1 MDLSRLQIDRG
12 VGPRRAH
19 RRRLRL
25 APWLAVAALGTAAW
39 VYRAPLS
46 ALAARA
52 GSAPVE
58 VATVVRGELGV
69 VAAASGTA
77 ANGYI
82 VAQRRAALSADTPG
96 RIVELNVT
104 EGSVLQKGAVVAR
117 LYSEELEAA
126 LRGAES
132 ELAAAGA
139 AVTASAARVRA
150 SERRLA
156 EAEAR
161 VAATL
166 AGADEARAAL
176 GLAEREL
183 ARVSALVDT
192 GGVPAER
199 VDQAGATVTQTR
211 ARVAS
216 AEAGVHSARVAVES
230 ARADVEVARADVAQ
244 LEARLPVLAAARD
257 LSRATL
263 DKTYV
268 RAPFDGVVVLKD
280 AEVGEVVSPN
290 ALGGQSRG
298 SVATMI
304 DPTSLEVQVE
314 LPETS
319 LASVVEDR
327 AAWVYLDAFPN
338 ERFQGRVL
346 RIWPTANRQKATIEV
361 RVGLEAL
368 DPRLRPEM
376 GARVVFP
383 PDTAMDAAP
392 EPTPKLLVPATAIV
406 ERGGAQGV
414 FVVAVDTAEFRRVTP
429 GASVGRRRALEVP
442 SEVAEGDRVVSAP
455 TGALADGDK
464 VRVQQP

>member
-1 MDLSRLQIDRG
+1 M
-12 VGPRRAH
+12 
-19 RRRLRL
+19 
-25 APWLAVAALGTAAW
+25 
-39 VYRAPLS
+39 YRAPLL

-52 GSAPVE
+52 GSEPVE
-58 VATVVRGELGV
+58 VAAVVRGDLGT

-104 EGSVLQKGAVVAR
+104 EGSVVEKGAVVAR
-117 LYSEELEAA
+117 LYSDELEAA
-126 LRGAES
+126 LRGAEA
-132 ELAAAGA
+132 ELIAAQA
-139 AVTASAARVRA
+139 AVDASAARVRA
-150 SERRLA
+150 AERRLV

-166 AGADEARAAL
+166 AAADEARSVQ

-183 ARVSALVDT
+183 ARVAALVDS
-192 GGVPAER
+192 GGVPLER
-199 VDQAGATVTQTR
+199 VDQAQAAVTQTR

-216 AEAGVHSARVAVES
+216 TEAGVQSARVAVDS
-230 ARADVEVARADVAQ
+230 AQADVEVAQADVAQ
-244 LEARLPVLAAARD
+244 LAARLPVLAAAKD
-257 LSRATL
+257 LARATL
-263 DKTYV
+263 DKTFV

-298 SVATMI
+298 SVATMV
-304 DPTSLEVQVE
+304 DPKSLEVQVE

-319 LASVVEDR
+319 LSSVVEER
-327 AAWVYLDAFPN
+327 PAEVYLDAFPN
-338 ERFQGRVL
+338 ERFKGRVL

-361 RVGLEAL
+361 RVGLDVL

-383 PDTAMDAAP
+383 PETAETP
-392 EPTPKLLVPATAIV
+392 EPASAPKLLVPSTALV
-406 ERGGAQGV
+406 ERDGVQGV
-414 FVVAVDTAEFRRVTP
+414 FVVEGDTARFRRVTP
-429 GASVGRRRALEVP
+429 GATVGRRRALEDP

-455 TGALADGDK
+455 TASLADGGR
-464 VRVQQP
+464 VRVSAP